1 MAQLGKKEFIDV
13 VQASVELGEG
23 EKFTKKD
30 AARAVDAVLTALY
43 TSLANGD
50 DVALQGHGVYEVRTR
65 AAHTGRNPQTGE
77 SIDIPETKTVGLR
90 VTGLKN
96 SVK

>member
-1 MAQLGKKEFIDV
+1 MAQLGKKEFVDV

-30 AARAVDAVLTALY
+30 AARAIDAVLTALY
-43 TSLANGD
+43 TALANGD
-50 DVALQGHGVYEVRTR
+50 DVALQGHGVYEIRER

-77 SIDIPETKTVGLR
+77 SIEVPATQTVGFR

-96 SVK
+96 AVK